1 MTIQHQLEFLHSI
14 AYRYTTDQNE
24 VNDLVQETM
33 YKALK
38 KRHLFKE
45 GTNLKGWLAT
55 IMKNNFINKL
65 RKKKREIHVG
75 DQQDLS
81 RMNQIVVDGADHLVL
96 TKAINKAINDLPE
109 NLGEPLKMC
118 MAGYS
123 YDEIANTFEVP
134 LGTIK
139 SRIFHARKNL
149 KKQLQ
154 YDVRR
159 RA

>member
-1 MTIQHQLEFLHSI
+1 MTVQNQLEFLHRI
-14 AYRYTTDQNE
+14 AYRYTTDKNE
-24 VNDLVQETM
+24 INDLVQETM

-38 KRHLFKE
+38 KRHLYKE

-55 IMKNNFINKL
+55 IMKNNFINRL

-81 RMNQIVVDGADHLVL
+81 RMNQTVAGQADHLVL
-96 TKAINKAINDLPE
+96 TKAINKAINDLPS
-109 NLGEPLKMC
+109 NLAEPLKMC

-123 YDEIANTFEVP
+123 YEEIANTFEVP
-134 LGTIK
+134 IGTIK

-149 KKQLQ
+149 KKHLQ
-154 YDVRR
+154 YDVRK